1 MKKMLLIAITA
12 FGIVMSG
19 TTAIAKESI
28 SSLRGDHDLDGSA
41 LKAAKMKQ
49 KSQKGGF
56 DRSYKQQPPMIPHKT
71 DKDVIKRVKKENI
84 DLLREVSHLKIQ
96 NQELEIEHQKYI
108 RKDKML
114 RDDITEMKISFEEMQ
129 HRFETRIAE
138 YKQQLHLRDERMNSL
153 KDNIRFQR
161 KMISEQDQALAIA
174 ESREGKKDITI
185 HRLL

>member
-28 SSLRGDHDLDGSA
+28 SSLRGDHDLDGTA

-71 DKDVIKRVKKENI
+71 DKDVINVKTNTCMKCHSKATYKKEKAPMI
-84 DLLREVSHLKIQ
+84 GESHFTDRDGKVLKKMSSRRYFC
-96 NQELEIEHQKYI
+96 NQCH
-108 RKDKML
+108 
-114 RDDITEMKISFEEMQ
+114 
-129 HRFETRIAE
+129 AP
-138 YKQQLHLRDERMNSL
+138 
-153 KDNIRFQR
+153 
-161 KMISEQDQALAIA
+161 QADASPLVRNDFVGA
-174 ESREGKKDITI
+174 K
-185 HRLL
+185 